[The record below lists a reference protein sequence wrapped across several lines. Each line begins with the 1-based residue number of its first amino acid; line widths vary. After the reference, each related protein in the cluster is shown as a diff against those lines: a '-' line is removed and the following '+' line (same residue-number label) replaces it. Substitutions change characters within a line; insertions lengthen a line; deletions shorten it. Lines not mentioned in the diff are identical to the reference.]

1 MIMAV
6 RKSVSAAGG
15 FVVFSRTRL
24 KCKSQH
30 SSRARPAEPQFHHM
44 PDAKALGSVTGKEV
58 ISPAFAA
65 FQNKLNGRIE
75 SMMTES
81 VRAER
86 DAMVEKQVRTWDV
99 LDERVLDLLRRVP
112 REAFVPA
119 EHRYLAYADVEVP
132 LPHAQHMLSPKM
144 VGRLLQALELAG
156 SERVLEIGTGS
167 GFVTACLA
175 GSAAQVRSLEY
186 FGDLAER
193 ARANLAA
200 LAVRNAEVVTA
211 DANGLDGAMQ
221 FDAIALTASVP
232 RYPEHFQR
240 LLRPGGRAFF
250 VVGEA
255 PVMEAM
261 LVRCVTENAY
271 ARETLFETVLD
282 PLINARK
289 PPEFTF

>member
-1 MIMAV
+1 MV
-6 RKSVSAAGG
+6 TEAA
-15 FVVFSRTRL
+15 
-24 KCKSQH
+24 
-30 SSRARPAEPQFHHM
+30 
-44 PDAKALGSVTGKEV
+44 
-58 ISPAFAA
+58 
-65 FQNKLNGRIE
+65 
-75 SMMTES
+75 
-81 VRAER
+81 RAER

-144 VGRLLQALELAG
+144 VGRLLQALELTG
-156 SERVLEIGTGS
+156 PERVLEIGAGT

-175 GSAAQVRSLEY
+175 ASAAHVRSLEY

-200 LAVRNAEVVTA
+200 LGVRNAEVVTG
-211 DANGLDGAMQ
+211 DANELGAGLQ

-232 RYPEHFQR
+232 RYPESLQQ

-250 VVGEA
+250 VVGEP
-255 PVMEAM
+255 PVMEAI
-261 LVRCVTENAY
+261 LVRCVTANAY